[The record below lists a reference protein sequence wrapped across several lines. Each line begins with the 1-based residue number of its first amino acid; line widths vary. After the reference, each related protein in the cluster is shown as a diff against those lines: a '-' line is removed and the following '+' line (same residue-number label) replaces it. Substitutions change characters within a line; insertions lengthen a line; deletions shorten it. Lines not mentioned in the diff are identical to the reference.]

1 MQSLAA
7 VVEERSVSLP
17 PSLHPSVPPSL
28 HSCRHY
34 LCHQIVM
41 MQGKNYGVVPTSHT
55 RCQRGMS
62 REDVEERES
71 PYREERERLLVPSAG
86 SEGAGRT
93 GEEREMERVMERV
106 REE

>member
-1 MQSLAA
+1 MQSVTA
-7 VVEERSVSLP
+7 VVEEHSISLP

-34 LCHQIVM
+34 LCRQIVT
-41 MQGKNYGVVPTSHT
+41 MQGEKYGAVPASRT
-55 RCQRGMS
+55 RRQRGMS

-93 GEEREMERVMERV
+93 GEERVMERV